1 VTVQLQQ
8 APDGLR
14 AQLTERQWTVLA
26 AGRDPA
32 PTGALAPLQT
42 DAAADAVEGEDDG
55 EAADEP
61 LAAAAA
67 LALGDAPMRI
77 ELLTGAGDRGLVAQI
92 GCDAVATGIAV
103 RALVPAE
110 DGSGPVAV
118 PGVEVGANQ
127 TANVVAEI
135 MRLFPGGGLTRHAD
149 ADPVTLPHDLSL
161 TLHHAIRSHDDAL
174 AQHVA
179 EQAGFDAPPDVLV
192 SLARATTAS
201 ATLTARVTGSRTTV
215 VQQWLLCDVGW
226 VLMTV
231 RGTRVT
237 HTAQSRD
244 EVRDAIMRIVAGGFA
259 AMATAGVTDRG

>member
-1 VTVQLQQ
+1 MTIQLEK

-14 AQLTERQWTVLA
+14 TQLTEAQWTALV
-26 AGRDPA
+26 AGHDTA
-32 PTGALAPLQT
+32 PTGALAPLDVDPAGQDTAT
-42 DAAADAVEGEDDG
+42 DT
-55 EAADEP
+55 ADEP
-61 LAAAAA
+61 LAAAVA
-67 LALGDAPMRI
+67 LAVGDAPLRI
-77 ELLTGAGDRGLVAQI
+77 ELLTGAGDRGVVAQV
-92 GCDAVATGIAV
+92 GCDAVATGVAV

-118 PGVEVGANQ
+118 PGVEIGANQ
-127 TANVVAEI
+127 TANVVAEV

-149 ADPVTLPHDLSL
+149 AAPVTLPHDLSL
-161 TLHHAIRSHDDAL
+161 SLHHAIRNHDDAL

-201 ATLTARVTGSRTTV
+201 ATMTVRVAGSPTTV

-226 VLMTV
+226 VLLTV

-237 HTAQSRD
+237 HTVQSRD
-244 EVRDAIMRIVAGGFA
+244 EVRDAVVRIVAGGFA
-259 AMATAGVTDRG
+259 TTAEVAGRE

>member
-1 VTVQLQQ
+1 VTVQLEK

-14 AQLTERQWTVLA
+14 VQLTEAQWSALV

-32 PTGALAPLQT
+32 PAGALAPLT
-42 DAAADAVEGEDDG
+42 VEGDDVSDTADDALVAAADLAV
-55 EAADEP
+55 
-61 LAAAAA
+61 
-67 LALGDAPMRI
+67 GDAPMRI
-77 ELLTGAGDRGLVAQI
+77 ELLTGAGDRGVAAQV
-92 GCDAVATGIAV
+92 GCDAVATGVAV

-118 PGVEVGANQ
+118 PGVEVGANE

-149 ADPVTLPHDLSL
+149 GQPVTLPHDLSL
-161 TLHHAIRSHDDAL
+161 TLHHAIRTHDDAL

-179 EQAGFDAPPDVLV
+179 QQAGFDAPPDVLV

-201 ATLTARVTGSRTTV
+201 ASLTVRVTGSPTTV

-226 VLMTV
+226 VLLTV

-237 HTAQSRD
+237 HTVQSRD
-244 EVRDAIMRIVAGGFA
+244 EVRDAIVRIVAGGFA
-259 AMATAGVTDRG
+259 AIAGVTGRG

>member
-1 VTVQLQQ
+1 VTIQLEEST
-8 APDGLR
+8 DGLR
-14 AQLTERQWTVLA
+14 VQLTEAQWTALVS
-26 AGRDPA
+26 GRDPA
-32 PTGALAPLQT
+32 PTGALSPLPVEDA
-42 DAAADAVEGEDDG
+42 DAADG
-55 EAADEP
+55 SADEVVI
-61 LAAAAA
+61 AATS
-67 LALGDAPMRI
+67 LALGDAPVRI
-77 ELLTGAGDRGLVAQI
+77 ELLTGAGDRGVAAQI
-92 GCDAVATGIAV
+92 GCDAVAAGVAV

-149 ADPVTLPHDLSL
+149 AAAVTMPHDLSL
-161 TLHHAIRSHDDAL
+161 TLHHAIRSHDDTL

-179 EQAGFDAPPDVLV
+179 QQAGFDAPPDVLV

-201 ATLTARVTGSRTTV
+201 ASLTVRVAGSPTTV

-226 VLMTV
+226 VLLTV

-237 HTAQSRD
+237 HTVQSRD
-244 EVRDAIMRIVAGGFA
+244 EVRDAIVRVVAGGFA
-259 AMATAGVTDRG
+259 AVAAVSARG